1 MSAAA
6 RFTRETPMI
15 GARATSTPT
24 TSSTVA
30 PASSAVETHH
40 SYDCGDAPDETHPAS
55 RTRPPVLG
63 SRPEPPRSG
72 EVHAQHRL
80 EHLVAVH
87 GEAAQQFLVPS
98 VHGHPLVDR
107 PSHQSTSRSRMH
119 RPDRMNSDRKGE
131 RRTRCATMPTCRSLA
146 TALTWSRSRRRT
158 RSTRPRRCA
167 SRSCIHRWSVRVRCR
182 ARRSVQRMLDHGAGQ
197 TIAMVAPP
205 GYGKTTVLAQWSAR
219 QRNDVAWL
227 SLDDS
232 DNDPS
237 SLLAAAAIAFG
248 RVAGVDP
255 PTVEAI
261 ASRSTSIP
269 LAIDR
274 LTAALGPARA
284 VTLVLDH
291 VENVASVESLDV
303 IGDLAWRLPRGSQVA
318 FASRSQL
325 PIPTP
330 VLRSRGLL
338 MEIGPRELAMDELEA
353 SQLLAACGVALDR
366 GDVGRIVEQTEGWP
380 VGIYLAGLASQDRRF
395 VADHGV
401 AVSGNDVYVA
411 DYLRAEVLARLPA
424 ATVSFLTRTSILE
437 QLSAPLC
444 DAVLDIRGSQELLDE
459 LERANHLIVP
469 LDRNRGWYRY
479 HRLLR
484 ELLLADLSRHEP
496 ELVPL
501 LHRRASM
508 WFEANRLPET
518 AIAHAQQAMD
528 AGQVA
533 RLVATNVRPAFAAGR
548 ATAARRWLDWFR
560 SQGLLDEYPEM
571 AILGAWLEALWGN
584 TAAAERWTALAEAGS
599 TEGELPDG
607 TPVAAGLAYLRM
619 LRCRS
624 GPDQMRADAQL
635 AIGVAPRGQRIAAGA
650 GPVRRFEPPDGGRP
664 RRRRRGVHPDA
675 RRCRR
680 HRRLSRGDGGVGG
693 ARPDRPR
700 RSNGGTTPTSWL
712 TRPSPSSTP
721 TTSASTSHPGWR
733 SPWPLAPRSA
743 AETPRRRRSNA
754 LRAARLRPQYT
765 YVLPVLAIVQLE
777 LAKAYAAL
785 GDAQGA
791 LAVLREMAG
800 VVDHCPDLGVLPGQA
815 EQPAIRP

>member
-1 MSAAA
+1 M
-6 RFTRETPMI
+6 
-15 GARATSTPT
+15 
-24 TSSTVA
+24 
-30 PASSAVETHH
+30 
-40 SYDCGDAPDETHPAS
+40 
-55 RTRPPVLG
+55 
-63 SRPEPPRSG
+63 
-72 EVHAQHRL
+72 
-80 EHLVAVH
+80 
-87 GEAAQQFLVPS
+87 
-98 VHGHPLVDR
+98 
-107 PSHQSTSRSRMH
+107 
-119 RPDRMNSDRKGE
+119 
-131 RRTRCATMPTCRSLA
+131 
-146 TALTWSRSRRRT
+146 
-158 RSTRPRRCA
+158 
-167 SRSCIHRWSVRVRCR
+167 
-182 ARRSVQRMLDHGAGQ
+182 
-197 TIAMVAPP
+197 
-205 GYGKTTVLAQWSAR
+205 
-219 QRNDVAWL
+219 
-227 SLDDS
+227 
-232 DNDPS
+232 
-237 SLLAAAAIAFG
+237 
-248 RVAGVDP
+248 
-255 PTVEAI
+255 
-261 ASRSTSIP
+261 
-269 LAIDR
+269 
-274 LTAALGPARA
+274 TAALGPARP

-353 SQLLAACGVALDR
+353 SQLLAACGVALDL

-395 VADHGV
+395 VADRGV

-424 ATVSFLTRTSILE
+424 STVSFLTRTSILE

-508 WFEANRLPET
+508 WFETTRLPET

-528 AGQVA
+528 AGRVA

-584 TAAAERWTALAEAGS
+584 AAAAERWTALAEAGS
-599 TEGELPDG
+599 TDGELPDG

-619 LRCRS
+619 LRCRN
-624 GPDQMRADAQL
+624 GPAQMRADAQM
-635 AIGVAPRGQRIAAGA
+635 AIELLPGTARSARGWRLFVGLSHLMEGDHATA
-650 GPVRRFEPPDGGRP
+650 
-664 RRRRRGVHPDA
+664 DA
-675 RRCRR
+675 VFTQTPRRCRR
-680 HRRLSRGDGGVGG
+680 HRWLSVGDDGVGG
-693 ARPDRPR
+693 ARPDRPGGATVGRCRRARWRGRRHRRRQPPRRVRRIRDDVRRGGMR
-700 RSNGGTTPTSWL
+700 RSP
-712 TRPSPSSTP
+712 
-721 TTSASTSHPGWR
+721 
-733 SPWPLAPRSA
+733 
-743 AETPRRRRSNA
+743 PRRHRGGEAQRPA
-754 LRAARLRPQYT
+754 LRRRLRPQYT

-785 GDAQGA
+785 GDAQA
-791 LAVLREMAG
+791 PSPCSARW
-800 VVDHCPDLGVLPGQA
+800 
-815 EQPAIRP
+815 PASSTTARTWASCRGRRSSCDPP

>member
-1 MSAAA
+1 MESVASPHA
-6 RFTRETPMI
+6 I
-15 GARATSTPT
+15 DATSSMRESKLHPPLERPG
-24 TSSTVA
+24 TV
-30 PASSAVETHH
+30 
-40 SYDCGDAPDETHPAS
+40 
-55 RTRPPVLG
+55 
-63 SRPEPPRSG
+63 PR
-72 EVHAQHRL
+72 
-80 EHLVAVH
+80 
-87 GEAAQQFLVPS
+87 
-98 VHGHPLVDR
+98 
-107 PSHQSTSRSRMH
+107 
-119 RPDRMNSDRKGE
+119 
-131 RRTRCATMPTCRSLA
+131 
-146 TALTWSRSRRRT
+146 TAL
-158 RSTRPRRCA
+158 
-167 SRSCIHRWSVRVRCR
+167 
-182 ARRSVQRMLDHGAGQ
+182 VQRMLDHGAGQ

-237 SLLAAAAIAFG
+237 SLLAGAAIAFG

-274 LTAALGPARA
+274 LTAALGPARP

-353 SQLLAACGVALDR
+353 SQLLAACGVALDL

-395 VADHGV
+395 VADRGV

-508 WFEANRLPET
+508 WFETNRVPET

-528 AGQVA
+528 AGRVA

-584 TAAAERWTALAEAGS
+584 AAAAERWTALAEAGS
-599 TEGELPDG
+599 TDGELPDG

-619 LRCRS
+619 LRCRN
-624 GPDQMRADAQL
+624 GPAQMRADAQM
-635 AIGVAPRGQRIAAGA
+635 AIGLLPGNSALRPGLTLFVGLSHLMEGDHAD
-650 GPVRRFEPPDGGRP
+650 RRL
-664 RRRRRGVHPDA
+664 GVHTDA

-680 HRRLSRGDGGVGG
+680 HRRLSRGDDGVGG
-693 ARPDRPR
+693 ARPDRH
-700 RSNGGTTPTSWL
+700 GGATV
-712 TRPSPSSTP
+712 
-721 TTSASTSHPGWR
+721 G
-733 SPWPLAPRSA
+733 
-743 AETPRRRRSNA
+743 RRRP
-754 LRAARLRPQYT
+754 AR
-765 YVLPVLAIVQLE
+765 
-777 LAKAYAAL
+777 
-785 GDAQGA
+785 
-791 LAVLREMAG
+791 
-800 VVDHCPDLGVLPGQA
+800 
-815 EQPAIRP
+815 